1 MTFFI
6 DANVLVYS
14 AGESE
19 YRDACLDI
27 LTAVTDELVDGRA
40 STAVL
45 EEVWH
50 AEISGRG
57 GPIGGLAQHA
67 YDVLTP
73 LLPVT
78 DEIFRRALGVDAPGL
93 GANDRIHVATCLANG
108 IDVILS
114 ADRGF
119 DAVKG
124 IRRVDPLD
132 ERARRRL
139 LRSEG

>member
-1 MTFFI
+1 VTFFI
-6 DANVLVYS
+6 DANVLLYS

-19 YRDACLDI
+19 YQDACLEV
-27 LTAVTDELVDGRA
+27 LAAVTEGVAVGCS

-50 AEISGRG
+50 AEISGKG
-57 GPIGGLAQHA
+57 GAIEGLTESAC
-67 YDVLTP
+67 DVLKP

-78 DEIFRRALGVDAPGL
+78 DEIFRRALGVDAPL
-93 GANDRIHVATCLANG
+93 IGANDRVHVATCLVND
-108 IDVILS
+108 IDVIVS

-119 DAVKG
+119 DGVKG

-139 LRSEG
+139 LSSER

>member
-1 MTFFI
+1 VTFFI

-19 YRDACLDI
+19 YRDACLDV
-27 LTAVTDELVDGRA
+27 LAAVTEGLVEGRS

-50 AEISGRG
+50 AEISGKG
-57 GPIGGLAQHA
+57 GSIGGLAQYA
-67 YDVLTP
+67 YDMLTP

-78 DEIFRRALGVDAPGL
+78 DEIFRRALEVEAPRL
-93 GANDRIHVATCLANG
+93 GANDRIHVATCVAHG
-108 IDVILS
+108 IDVIVS
-114 ADRGF
+114 ADGGF

-139 LRSEG
+139 LRSGR